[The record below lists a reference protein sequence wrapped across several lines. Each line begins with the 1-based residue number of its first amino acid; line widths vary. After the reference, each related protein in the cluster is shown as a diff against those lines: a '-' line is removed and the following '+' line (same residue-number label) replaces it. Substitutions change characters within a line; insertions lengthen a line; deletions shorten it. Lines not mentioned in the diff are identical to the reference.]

1 MMSRDCPI
9 EIGHRFEERQSAIFG
24 KQRRTLWR
32 VTAVTPRTD
41 GLVHVTVVK
50 EDDATDMRTFSEPT
64 LMDSSR
70 FWPVPV
76 ENGSP
81 LTGH

>member
-1 MMSRDCPI
+1 M
-9 EIGHRFEERQSAIFG
+9 
-24 KQRRTLWR
+24 
-32 VTAVTPRTD
+32 TPRTD

-50 EDDATDMRTFSEPT
+50 EDDATDMRTFSGPT

-70 FWPVPV
+70 FWPAPI

-81 LTGH
+81 LTED

>member
-1 MMSRDCPI
+1 MSRDYPI
-9 EIGHRFEERQSAIFG
+9 EIGQRFEERQSAIFG

-32 VTAVTPRTD
+32 VTAVTPRTE

-50 EDDATDMRTFSEPT
+50 EDDATEMRTFSGPT

-70 FWPVPV
+70 FWPAPI

-81 LTGH
+81 LTED

>member
-1 MMSRDCPI
+1 MSRDYPI
-9 EIGHRFEERQSAIFG
+9 EIGQRFEERQSDIFG

-50 EDDATDMRTFSEPT
+50 EDDATEMRTFSGPT

>member
-9 EIGHRFEERQSAIFG
+9 EIGHRFEERQSAVFG
-24 KQRRTLWR
+24 RQRRTLWR

-64 LMDSSR
+64 LMDNSR
-70 FWPVPV
+70 FWPAPT

-81 LTGH
+81 LTED